1 MPKRTTQM
9 VRIKGVRT
17 VLTTINGKVTAKPA
31 PPLEWEAQAEAVK
44 QLKAHPLYNIEFTI
58 AGDFNAAKRS
68 KAEAAKAVATGI
80 AAGEPDLRV
89 YMQGGVL
96 GLIEYKVT
104 ARISNEQKA
113 RHALLRKL
121 GFIHIVIINATTE
134 ADAAEQSL
142 KLINQ
147 WLEEIVEHHE
157 EIDTHV

>member
-1 MPKRTTQM
+1 MPKRTTQT

-17 VLTTINGKVTAKPA
+17 VLTTIDGKVTAKPA

-44 QLKAHPLYNIEFTI
+44 QLKAHSDYNQTFTI

-96 GLIEYKVT
+96 GLIEYKVN
-104 ARISNEQKA
+104 ALVSKEQTA

-121 GFIHIVIINATTE
+121 GFNHIEIIKAASE
-134 ADAAEQSL
+134 ADAAEQTL
-142 KLINQ
+142 ELVNK
-147 WLEEIVEHHE
+147 WLEEVREYDE
-157 EIDTHV
+157 AA